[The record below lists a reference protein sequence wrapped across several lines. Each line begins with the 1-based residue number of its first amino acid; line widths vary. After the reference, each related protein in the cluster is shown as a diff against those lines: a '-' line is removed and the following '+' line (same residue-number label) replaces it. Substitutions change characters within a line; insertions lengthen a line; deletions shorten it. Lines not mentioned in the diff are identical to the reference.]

1 MKTKKKGMSYAKWGY
16 IFLAPFFITFFIFQ
30 FWPLA
35 TTIYYS
41 FFEYFRSGLKIIG
54 PNFVGMKNYAA
65 MIKEVPKYF
74 GNTMIMWLMG
84 FIPQIVVSLLLR
96 PGSPTCG

>member
-35 TTIYYS
+35 TTIYYYLS
-41 FFEYFRSGLKIIG
+41 LSIS
-54 PNFVGMKNYAA
+54 AA
-65 MIKEVPKYF
+65 A
-74 GNTMIMWLMG
+74 
-84 FIPQIVVSLLLR
+84 
-96 PGSPTCG
+96 

>member
-1 MKTKKKGMSYAKWGY
+1 MKTKRKGMSYAKWGY

-41 FFEYFRSGLKIIG
+41 FFEYFRSGL
-54 PNFVGMKNYAA
+54 
-65 MIKEVPKYF
+65 
-74 GNTMIMWLMG
+74 TL
-84 FIPQIVVSLLLR
+84 
-96 PGSPTCG
+96 